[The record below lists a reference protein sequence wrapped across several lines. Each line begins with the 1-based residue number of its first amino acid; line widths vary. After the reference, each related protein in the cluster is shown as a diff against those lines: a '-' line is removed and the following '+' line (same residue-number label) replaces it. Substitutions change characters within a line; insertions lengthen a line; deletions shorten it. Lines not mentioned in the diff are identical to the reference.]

1 MKRNTF
7 YRVCLVLML
16 IPLNSFADK
25 GSEKD
30 SIEARYAYT
39 MGYRI
44 GQMLQAQGFKQLDNQ
59 NFFDA
64 IDDVLQGNTP
74 RLDEVE
80 MNDAVVSY
88 QKHLKAQRKNDGK
101 ANLTEGMA
109 FLEKNKSK
117 PGVMEMASGLQYQ
130 VLTTASGLQPGL
142 NDTVEVHYHG
152 TLINGDV
159 FDSSLT
165 RGKAAEFKLN
175 AVIPGFSEALTNMHT
190 GEKWRIFVPSSLAYG
205 EQGIK
210 GSIGPNEVLIFDI
223 ELLAIK

>member
-1 MKRNTF
+1 
-7 YRVCLVLML
+7 ML
-16 IPLNSFADK
+16 ILLPLNSFADK

-44 GQMLQAQGFKQLDNQ
+44 GQMLKAQGFKQLDNQ

-64 IDDVLQGNTP
+64 IDDVLQGNNP

-80 MNDAVVSY
+80 MNDAVASF

-101 ANLTEGMA
+101 ANLIEGMA
-109 FLEKNKSK
+109 FLEKNRSK
-117 PGVMEMASGLQYQ
+117 PGVMEMASGLQYEI
-130 VLTTASGLQPGL
+130 LTPASGLQPGL

-152 TLINGDV
+152 SLINGDV
-159 FDSSLT
+159 FDSSLI
-165 RGKAAEFKLN
+165 RGKPVEFELKG
-175 AVIPGFSEALTNMHT
+175 VIPGFSEALINMHT
-190 GEKWRIFVPSSLAYG
+190 GEKWRIFVPASLGYG